1 MILQCPECST
11 RYLVPD
17 SAIGTEG
24 RTVRCANC
32 RHSWFQAATDVTAPD
47 APAAAEAMP
56 AAPLGFAPAPPFGAA
71 FDAEPPVWPNPAWPN
86 PSSPTPSGVS
96 MSSPPSAAQTADDL
110 PPPIIRPFAPLAA
123 QPAAAPAA
131 TLNVADE
138 QAELPAVATTVPAT
152 TTDSAA
158 PPSYAGS
165 RSDADSY
172 DAFAHAPPFRARRNT
187 TRLWTIGAVAA
198 GLLMLLGV
206 AAILYVG
213 APGLATQLGLVTGAD
228 ETPLRLRDNPIERRE
243 LDNGS
248 ELFAVSGQVTNPS
261 DSTQRVPD
269 IRAELRDAQGRI
281 VYSWTITPQ
290 KRTLTPG
297 AAIDFN
303 SAKLDV
309 PSNSKRLE
317 LSFAGENAS

>member
-1 MILQCPECST
+1 MLI
-11 RYLVPD
+11 
-17 SAIGTEG
+17 
-24 RTVRCANC
+24 
-32 RHSWFQAATDVTAPD
+32 
-47 APAAAEAMP
+47 
-56 AAPLGFAPAPPFGAA
+56 
-71 FDAEPPVWPNPAWPN
+71 
-86 PSSPTPSGVS
+86 
-96 MSSPPSAAQTADDL
+96 
-110 PPPIIRPFAPLAA
+110 
-123 QPAAAPAA
+123 
-131 TLNVADE
+131 
-138 QAELPAVATTVPAT
+138 
-152 TTDSAA
+152 
-158 PPSYAGS
+158 
-165 RSDADSY
+165 
-172 DAFAHAPPFRARRNT
+172 
-187 TRLWTIGAVAA
+187 AA
-198 GLLMLLGV
+198 GAIVYLGAPGV
-206 AAILYVG
+206 AAK
-213 APGLATQLGLVTGAD
+213 LGLGTGSD

>member
-17 SAIGTEG
+17 SAIGGEG

-32 RHSWFQAATDVTAPD
+32 RHSWFQAPADLTPQQPMQDDVQD
-47 APAAAEAMP
+47 AA
-56 AAPLGFAPAPPFGAA
+56 
-71 FDAEPPVWPNPAWPN
+71 
-86 PSSPTPSGVS
+86 
-96 MSSPPSAAQTADDL
+96 SPPAFPSISPASPVSVAETADDL
-110 PPPIIRPFAPLAA
+110 PPPIIRPFAPAPA
-123 QPAAAPAA
+123 PSPVSIAPPIASPDQRFASAYDEAAAGTP
-131 TLNVADE
+131 
-138 QAELPAVATTVPAT
+138 
-152 TTDSAA
+152 
-158 PPSYAGS
+158 
-165 RSDADSY
+165 RY
-172 DAFAHAPPFRARRNT
+172 DAFAQDPPLRGRRNT
-187 TRLWTIGAVAA
+187 ARLWTIGAIAA

-213 APGLATQLGLVTGAD
+213 APGLAGQLGLGSGSD
-228 ETPLRLRDNPIERRE
+228 ESPLRLRDNPIERRE
-243 LDNGS
+243 LENGS

-317 LSFAGENAS
+317 LSFAGEATR